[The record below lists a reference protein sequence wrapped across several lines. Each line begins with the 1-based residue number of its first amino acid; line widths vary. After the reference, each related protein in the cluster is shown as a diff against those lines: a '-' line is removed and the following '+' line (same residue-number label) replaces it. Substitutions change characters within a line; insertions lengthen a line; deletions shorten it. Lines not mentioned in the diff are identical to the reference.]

1 MSTLLIMLL
10 AAATLVAG
18 QSVGSAVP
26 PPPPNPS
33 DEDIQSGRDGVDATA
48 GQVGALANRVAEADA
63 QLLEMQSEVAL
74 AREETNRALLELQ
87 IAQDAAAAALA
98 VAAAA
103 RVDADNASVTIRA
116 VQEQLDEFA
125 AGSYRQGST
134 IGSITAFLGS
144 DSPEDLLVRAE
155 LLDSVSGSQ
164 LDALENMQ
172 RARAVKANKDSAARA
187 ALQEA
192 QAKEQ
197 LATEA
202 RAAADAAYDAAI
214 AAEQAQAARTAELET
229 VKGDLERQLFDA
241 QQAVAGL
248 EGQRRRYEDWQAQRA
263 ADQAAAEAAAAG
275 AAAAGAAAAT
285 LDDDGGAPDVAPP
298 SSGDAVRDVINR
310 ATAQL
315 DVRYSWGGGNAKGAT
330 KGIRDGGVAD
340 SFGDY
345 RKVGF
350 DCSGLM
356 IYAFAP
362 SIGRSL
368 PHYSGS
374 QYNSGRKV
382 PLARKRPGDMLF
394 WATRGRIHHVALYI
408 GDGKMIEAP
417 QSGSEVRISSVRTSG
432 IMPHAVRLL

>member
-1 MSTLLIMLL
+1 MRRPTVSTLLIMLL

-103 RVDADNASVTIRA
+103 RVDAGNARVTIRA

-263 ADQAAAEAAAAG
+263 ADQAAAEAAAA
-275 AAAAGAAAAT
+275 T
-285 LDDDGGAPDVAPP
+285 LDDDGAPDVAPP

-382 PLARKRPGDMLF
+382 PLVRKRPGDMLF

>member
-103 RVDADNASVTIRA
+103 RVDADNARVTIRA

-263 ADQAAAEAAAAG
+263 AAEAAAAE
-275 AAAAGAAAAT
+275 AAAAT

-417 QSGSEVRISSVRTSG
+417 QSGSAVRISSVRTSG